1 MVSVG
6 RNYLPPHSVFPTVN
20 QPRLT
25 SRRPTGPLGRFRA
38 VWRDALALLLSLG
51 DRRTG
56 GQAKLIAALAV
67 LYALSPIDLIP
78 DGIPV
83 LGVSDDL
90 LIVPAV
96 LAFAARQLPAPVLGV
111 ARSKV
116 ERLPRLWPAVVVA
129 LVVVPA
135 LLVYGLIRLLS

>member
-1 MVSVG
+1 MG
-6 RNYLPPHSVFPTVN
+6 RL
-20 QPRLT
+20 
-25 SRRPTGPLGRFRA
+25 RA

-67 LYALSPIDLIP
+67 LYAISPIDLIP

-83 LGVSDDL
+83 LGVGDDL

-96 LAFAARQLPAPVLGV
+96 LAFAARQLPAPVLSV

-116 ERLPRLWPAVVVA
+116 ERLPRLWPAAVAA

-135 LLVYGLIRLLS
+135 LIVYGLIRLLN